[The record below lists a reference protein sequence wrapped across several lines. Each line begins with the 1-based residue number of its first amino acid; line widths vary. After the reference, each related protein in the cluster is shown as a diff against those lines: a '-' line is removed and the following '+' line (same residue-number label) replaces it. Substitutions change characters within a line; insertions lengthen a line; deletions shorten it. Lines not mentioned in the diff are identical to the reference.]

1 MSRRVAFLALVPRRV
16 QEDQWPDPLSW
27 RASLPWFRAV
37 CTRSCHGQNHTPACL
52 QVGCSSP
59 PLPRTC
65 PQAHGKNRPP
75 STSVSERIS
84 AMPAPASLETPGI
97 PALLLSPGGFKG
109 QPFNFPQVVS
119 WRCLRARACLSREEK
134 KTKPTTLHFCTVNL
148 HFRTF
153 GHISWKGKTPQQIKE
168 TKS

>member
-119 WRCLRARACLSREEK
+119 GRCLRARACLSREEK